1 MDNSPVRRWFEDK
14 TKAESNGTLL
24 HAVFLLAM
32 FPVACFILFAIL
44 VCSGYL
50 FAIFAPKIFFGMI
63 AANFLVYP
71 IVRLKMKLKDNR
83 SGRNIVLTVLLFPPH
98 LLWESISEFWSAYRI
113 RNMSAS
119 PFLNLLQAA
128 WGSEDKVSIDALSSD
143 EDEAERLALV
153 LAKFPDVYYL
163 HEERTISFSEKAL
176 VQMSIIEMAD

>member
-1 MDNSPVRRWFEDK
+1 MDNSPVRRWFADK

-32 FPVACFILFAIL
+32 FPVAFFFLFVVL
-44 VCSGYL
+44 MCSGYL
-50 FAIFAPKIFFGMI
+50 FAIFAPKFFYGMI

-71 IVRLKMKLKDNR
+71 IVRLKMNFKDNK
-83 SGRNIVLTVLLFPPH
+83 SALNQALTVLLFPPH
-98 LLWESISEFWSAYRI
+98 LLWESISEFWNAYRI
-113 RNMSAS
+113 RNMSVS

-128 WGSEDKVSIDALSSD
+128 WGSEGKVSIDALSSD

-153 LAKFPDVYYL
+153 IAKFPEVFYL